1 MDDTLLKIFIFVDDF
16 YKNFEQHWNNLLLDF
31 KNENSRNRKPELY
44 LSELMTILLCFHLGD
59 FKSFKSYYKFLIKY
73 HKSEFPNL
81 VSYTRIVELKSSCA
95 IPLLVL
101 FEVISASCD
110 GESYIDS
117 THLPIC
123 HIKREYIH
131 KTFKGMARK
140 SKSTMGWY
148 IGFKLHMIVN
158 KFGHPISFS
167 LTHANCDDRK
177 APDNLFSKIFGKL
190 FADRGYIGKPF
201 FDRMKDKMIHIVTAL
216 RSNMKPQIM
225 VQEDSKK
232 LNKRGIIESAF
243 NSLKNNLNMQHTRH
257 RSPQNFAI
265 NLISS
270 VCAFCLRFI
279 TSLSLSKNNMLMI
292 P

>member
-1 MDDTLLKIFIFVDDF
+1 MDDTLLKIFVFVDD
-16 YKNFEQHWNNLLLDF
+16 YCKSFEPHWNKLLLDF
-31 KNENSRNRKPELY
+31 KKEGSRNRKSELF

-59 FKSFKSYYKFLIKY
+59 FKSFKSYYKFLKKY
-73 HKSEFPNL
+73 HNSEFPNL
-81 VSYTRIVELKSSCA
+81 VSYTRLVELKSSCA

-101 FEVISASCD
+101 FEVISAQCD
-110 GESYIDS
+110 GESYVDS

-131 KTFKGMARK
+131 KLFKGIAKK
-140 SKSTMGWY
+140 SKSTMGWF

-158 KFGHPISFS
+158 EFGHPISFS

-190 FADRGYIGKPF
+190 FGDRGYVGKPF
-201 FDRMKDKMIHIVTAL
+201 FERMKDKMIHIVTAL
-216 RSNMKPQIM
+216 RGNMKPQIM
-225 VQEDSKK
+225 TQEDSRK
-232 LNKRGIIESAF
+232 LNKRSIIESTF
-243 NSLKNNLNMQHTRH
+243 NLLKNHLNMQHTRH

-265 NLISS
+265 NIISS
-270 VCAFCLRFI
+270 VCALCLRFI
-279 TSLSLSKNNMLMI
+279 TSLSLSENSMLMI